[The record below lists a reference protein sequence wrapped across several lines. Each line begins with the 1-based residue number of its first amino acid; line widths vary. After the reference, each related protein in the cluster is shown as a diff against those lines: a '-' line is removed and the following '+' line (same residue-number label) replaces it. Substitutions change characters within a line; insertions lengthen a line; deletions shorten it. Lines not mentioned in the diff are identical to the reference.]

1 MKTFTLAAAFAAMAT
16 TAFAADPVDG
26 LWKTQPGDTGGY
38 LHVSISECGSAIC
51 GTIDTA
57 FSADGNENLEYENL
71 GKQLIWDMVPD
82 GGGNYSG
89 GKIWDPERDK
99 TYNSK
104 MTLDGQNKLTV
115 KGCVA
120 GGLVCRG
127 QDWTRIE

>member
-1 MKTFTLAAAFAAMAT
+1 MKKLALSIAFASLATGAMA
-16 TAFAADPVDG
+16 ADAADG

-51 GTIDTA
+51 GTIDSA
-57 FSADGNENLEYENL
+57 FDGNGDQILDYENL
-71 GKQLIWDMVPD
+71 GKQIIWDMVAE
-82 GGGNYSG
+82 GSG
-89 GKIWDPERDK
+89 SYDNGKIWAPDRDK

-104 MTLDGQNKLTV
+104 MTLDSQNQLTV

-127 QDWTRIE
+127 QTWTRIQ

>member
-1 MKTFTLAAAFAAMAT
+1 MNKLLLAAGFAAVAT

-51 GTIDTA
+51 GTIDSA
-57 FSADGNENLEYENL
+57 FDGNGDQQLNYENL
-71 GKQLIWDMVPD
+71 GKQIIWDMVPE
-82 GGGNYSG
+82 GGGSYDN
-89 GKIWDPERDK
+89 GKIWAPDRDK

-104 MTLDGQNKLTV
+104 MTLDSQNQLTV

-127 QDWTRIE
+127 QTWTRVQ

>member
-1 MKTFTLAAAFAAMAT
+1 MKKLALSIAFASLATGAM
-16 TAFAADPVDG
+16 AADPAGG

-51 GTIDTA
+51 GTIDSA
-57 FSADGNENLEYENL
+57 FDGNGDQILDYENL
-71 GKQLIWDMVPD
+71 GKQIIWDMVAE
-82 GGGNYSG
+82 GSG
-89 GKIWDPERDK
+89 SYDNGKIWAPDRDK

-104 MTLDGQNKLTV
+104 LTLDSQNQLTV

-127 QDWTRIE
+127 QTWTRIQ